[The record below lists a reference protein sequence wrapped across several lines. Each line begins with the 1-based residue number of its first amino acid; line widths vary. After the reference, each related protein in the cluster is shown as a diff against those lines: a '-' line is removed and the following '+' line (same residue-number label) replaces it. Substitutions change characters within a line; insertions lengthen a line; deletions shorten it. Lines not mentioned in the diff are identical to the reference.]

1 MPLIPDVLEIELFR
15 LFTIVDEKGR
25 SLDGTGPDASDKA
38 KRLAQIID
46 TYIKTAT
53 VNVTTTGTII
63 GVSPSGPVTGTST
76 GTGIGTLS

>member
-1 MPLIPDVLEIELFR
+1 MPLIPSVLETQLLA
-15 LFTIVDEKGR
+15 LFTIVDEYGN
-25 SLDGTGPDASDKA
+25 SADGTGPSASAKA
-38 KRLAQIID
+38 AKLAQIID

-53 VNVTTTGTII
+53 VNVTTTGTIV

>member
-1 MPLIPDVLEIELFR
+1 MPLIPSVLETQLLA
-15 LFTIVDEKGR
+15 LFTIDENGN
-25 SLDGTGPDASDKA
+25 SSDGTGPSASAKA
-38 KRLAQIID
+38 AKLAQIID

-63 GVSPSGPVTGTST
+63 GVSPSGPVSGTST